1 MNETKI
7 RSDTPKKG
15 KVEPSVLPSRTNQAK
30 AALKDERRRLIRR
43 ERHFLYFIVPVV
55 LFFLIFRYMPVL
67 LGLWVSLWDYSL
79 LSGYGDF
86 IWLDNYVKALTDPQ
100 LLSASW
106 ITLVYSVL
114 KVGIELVLGVGIALL
129 LQGNQIVRAFIRSAL
144 FVPVVTS
151 GIVVAV
157 LWSMLYNS
165 QSGLINSVLN
175 AIGIESQPFLVSTDQ
190 ALGSIIAMGVWNSL
204 GLTVII
210 LVVGLGQIDQSLYEA
225 AKVDGAGNVRQFW
238 HITLPGLRGAMIF
251 VAAMH
256 IIDAVQ
262 VFVPMY
268 NMTKGG
274 PEGSTTSIAL
284 YVYEQGFEYGNMGY
298 ASAISML
305 VVIIIV
311 GLSASQLWVWRK
323 SFRES

>member
-1 MNETKI
+1 MGQITKVPPPHVQPLA
-7 RSDTPKKG
+7 RVAHKTH
-15 KVEPSVLPSRTNQAK
+15 LPSK
-30 AALKDERRRLIRR
+30 KDITRIARRKLMRR
-43 ERHFLYFIVPVV
+43 EKPFLLFIIPVV
-55 LFFLIFRYMPVL
+55 IFFLVFRYLPVL
-67 LGLWVSLWDYSL
+67 LGLWVSLWEYSL

-86 IWLDNYVKALTDPQ
+86 TGLANYARALTDPK

-106 ITLVYSVL
+106 ITIVYAVT
-114 KVGIELVLGVGIALL
+114 KVAIEIVLGIGIALL
-129 LQGNQIVRAFIRSAL
+129 LQGNQRVRAFMRSVL

-165 QSGLINSVLN
+165 QSGLINSFLN
-175 AIGIESQPFLVSTDQ
+175 AAGIASQPFLVSTDQ
-190 ALGSIIAMGVWNSL
+190 ALGSLIAMGVWNSL
-204 GLTVII
+204 GLSVII
-210 LVVGLGQIDQSLYEA
+210 FVVGLGQIDQSLYEA
-225 AKVDGAGNVRQFW
+225 AEVDGAGATRKFW
-238 HITLPGLRGAMIF
+238 HITLPGLRGPIIF

-256 IIDAVQ
+256 VIEAVQ

-274 PEGSTTSIAL
+274 PEAATTSIAL
-284 YVYEQGFEYGNMGY
+284 YVYEQGFEFGDMGY

-323 SFRES
+323 SFREN